1 MTVTINHVWGA
12 LAISALL
19 ATSPACAQKAYGP
32 GASDTEIKLGQSTPL
47 SGPASA
53 FGAGAGRA
61 VVGYFEMLNEQGG
74 INGRK
79 INFTQLD
86 NAYSAPKAVEQSRK
100 LVEDI
105 GVLAEVGTIGTAPN
119 VAIQKYL
126 NSKQVPQL
134 FITAGGRRFNDPKN
148 FPVDRAA
155 LSGFRNRR
163 PGHRQIP
170 PEEPS
175 PTPRSACCI
184 RMTITER
191 TISGDCAPGSAT
203 RPRRSSLEV
212 SYELADPTIDS
223 QIVQLK
229 AAGIDTLVEQSSSK
243 AAAQSIRKVHELNW
257 NPLHI
262 IGGSTASV
270 ETILKPAG
278 LDASKGLVT
287 TQFLKQPGDPAWA
300 NDDEVKAYKEF
311 LKKYAPSVNPDDY
324 SVLVAYMNVH
334 AVELV
339 LKKCGDQLTRENLI
353 RQATSLHGERLPM
366 MLPGVS
372 ISTKPDDYAAFKTLR
387 IASLRRSQLDICQA
401 IRCRPINIQTINPS
415 GARQLLRRRRLTLRE
430 RERQVRE
437 STIPTGTT
445 IGRRRKSL
453 PKLRYCRNLY
463 PSLPFDCLAPTYRVD
478 SGI

>member
-1 MTVTINHVWGA
+1 VTLACNHVWYA
-12 LAISALL
+12 LALSALL
-19 ATSPACAQKAYGP
+19 TVSPAYAQKAYSP

-79 INFTQLD
+79 ISFTQLD

-100 LVEDI
+100 LVDDVGI
-105 GVLAEVGTIGTAPN
+105 LAEVGTIGTVPN

-134 FITAGGRRFNDPKN
+134 FITAGGRRFNDPKT
-148 FPVDRAA
+148 FPWTVPLYPDFETEGRVVAKYILKTKPDAKIGVLYQNDDYGRDYLKGLRAGLGEKA
-155 LSGFRNRR
+155 
-163 PGHRQIP
+163 
-170 PEEPS
+170 
-175 PTPRSACCI
+175 
-184 RMTITER
+184 
-191 TISGDCAPGSAT
+191 
-203 RPRRSSLEV
+203 SLIVAEA

-229 AAGIDTLVEQSSSK
+229 TAGIDTLIEQSSSK
-243 AAAQSIRKVHELNW
+243 AAAQSIRKVHELDW

-287 TQFLKQPGDPAWA
+287 TQFLKQPGDPAWV
-300 NDDEVKAYKEF
+300 DDEEVKAYKEF
-311 LKKYAPSVNPDDY
+311 LKKYAPSANPDDY

-334 AVELV
+334 AVTLA
-339 LKKCGDQLTRENLI
+339 LRKCGDQLTRDNLI
-353 RQATSLHGERLPM
+353 HQATSLHGERLPM
-366 MLPGVS
+366 MLPGIS
-372 ISTKPDDYAAFKTLR
+372 ISTKPDDYTPFKALR
-387 IASLRRSQLDICQA
+387 IATFNGTSW
-401 IRCRPINIQTINPS
+401 T
-415 GARQLLRRRRLTLRE
+415 LTGDPLSAE
-430 RERQVRE
+430 
-437 STIPTGTT
+437 
-445 IGRRRKSL
+445 
-453 PKLRYCRNLY
+453 
-463 PSLPFDCLAPTYRVD
+463 
-478 SGI
+478 

>member
-1 MTVTINHVWGA
+1 MILARNHTWYA
-12 LAISALL
+12 LALSALL
-19 ATSPACAQKAYGP
+19 TTSPILAQKTYSP

-61 VVGYFEMLNEQGG
+61 VVGYFEMLNERGG

-79 INFTQLD
+79 ISFTQLD

-100 LVEDI
+100 LVDDV
-105 GVLAEVGTIGTAPN
+105 GVLAEVGTIGTVPN

-134 FITAGGRRFNDPKN
+134 FITAGGRRFNDPKT
-148 FPVDRAA
+148 FPWTVPLYPDFETEGRVVAKYILKTKPDAKIGVLYQNDDYGKDYLKGLRAGLGENA
-155 LSGFRNRR
+155 S
-163 PGHRQIP
+163 QI
-170 PEEPS
+170 
-175 PTPRSACCI
+175 AF
-184 RMTITER
+184 
-191 TISGDCAPGSAT
+191 
-203 RPRRSSLEV
+203 EV

-229 AAGIDTLVEQSSSK
+229 AAGIDTLIEQSSSK

-257 NPLHI
+257 NPLHV

-300 NDDEVKAYKEF
+300 NDDEVRAYKDF
-311 LKKYAPSVNPDDY
+311 LKKYAPSANPDDY

-334 AVELV
+334 AVELT

-353 RQATSLHGERLPM
+353 HQATSLHGERLPM
-366 MLPGVS
+366 MLPGIS
-372 ISTKPDDYAAFKTLR
+372 ISAKPGDYTPFKTLR
-387 IASLRRSQLDICQA
+387 IAVFDGESWRL
-401 IRCRPINIQTINPS
+401 S
-415 GARQLLRRRRLTLRE
+415 GDPLSAE
-430 RERQVRE
+430 
-437 STIPTGTT
+437 
-445 IGRRRKSL
+445 
-453 PKLRYCRNLY
+453 
-463 PSLPFDCLAPTYRVD
+463 
-478 SGI
+478 

>member
-1 MTVTINHVWGA
+1 MNSDFGRTLGIVA
-12 LAISALL
+12 ASAMLASTPLH
-19 ATSPACAQKAYGP
+19 AQKAYGP
-32 GASDTEIKLGQSTPL
+32 GVSDTEIKLGQSTPL

-100 LVEDI
+100 LVEDV
-105 GVLAEVGTIGTAPN
+105 GVLAEVGTIGTVPN

-148 FPVDRAA
+148 FPWTVPLYPDFETEGRVVAKYLLKSKPEAKIGILYQNDDYGKDYLKGLRAGLGDKA
-155 LSGFRNRR
+155 S
-163 PGHRQIP
+163 QIV
-170 PEEPS
+170 
-175 PTPRSACCI
+175 
-184 RMTITER
+184 
-191 TISGDCAPGSAT
+191 
-203 RPRRSSLEV
+203 LEA

-229 AAGIDTLVEQSSSK
+229 AAGIDTLVEQSFSK

-257 NPLHI
+257 TPLHI

-300 NDDEVKAYKEF
+300 NDDEVKAYKAF
-311 LKKYAPSVNPDDY
+311 LKKYAPSVNADDY

-339 LKKCGDQLTRENLI
+339 LRKCGDQLTRENLI
-353 RQATSLHGERLPM
+353 RQATSLRGERLPM
-366 MLPGVS
+366 MLPGIA

-387 IASLRRSQLDICQA
+387 IAVFDGASWNLSGD
-401 IRCRPINIQTINPS
+401 PIS
-415 GARQLLRRRRLTLRE
+415 AE
-430 RERQVRE
+430 
-437 STIPTGTT
+437 
-445 IGRRRKSL
+445 
-453 PKLRYCRNLY
+453 
-463 PSLPFDCLAPTYRVD
+463 
-478 SGI
+478 

>member
-1 MTVTINHVWGA
+1 VEEPILTGIINSVWAAAA
-12 LAISALL
+12 LSAILSSTAY
-19 ATSPACAQKAYGP
+19 AQKAYGP

-61 VVGYFEMLNEQGG
+61 VVGYFEMLNAQGG

-79 INFTQLD
+79 ISFTQLD

-148 FPVDRAA
+148 FPWTVPLYPDFETEGRVIAKYIATTKPDAKIGVLYQNDDYGRDYLRGLRAGLGPKA
-155 LSGFRNRR
+155 T
-163 PGHRQIP
+163 QIV
-170 PEEPS
+170 
-175 PTPRSACCI
+175 A
-184 RMTITER
+184 
-191 TISGDCAPGSAT
+191 
-203 RPRRSSLEV
+203 EV
-212 SYELADPTIDS
+212 SYELSDPTIDS

-229 AAGIDTLVEQSSSK
+229 AAGIDTLIEQSSSK
-243 AAAQSIRKVHELNW
+243 AAAQSIRKVYELNW
-257 NPLHI
+257 RPLHV

-278 LDASKGLVT
+278 LEASKGLVT

-300 NDDEVKAYKEF
+300 ADDEVKAYKDF
-311 LKKYAPSVNPDDY
+311 LKKYAPSANPDDY

-334 AVELV
+334 GVTLAM
-339 LKKCGDQLTRENLI
+339 KKCGDDLTRDNLL
-353 RQATSLHGERLPM
+353 RQATSFHGERLPM
-366 MLPGVS
+366 MLPGIS
-372 ISTKPDDYAAFKTLR
+372 ISTRPDDYAPFRALR
-387 IASLRRSQLDICQA
+387 IAIFDGASWSLTGD
-401 IRCRPINIQTINPS
+401 PIS
-415 GARQLLRRRRLTLRE
+415 A
-430 RERQVRE
+430 
-437 STIPTGTT
+437 
-445 IGRRRKSL
+445 
-453 PKLRYCRNLY
+453 
-463 PSLPFDCLAPTYRVD
+463 D
-478 SGI
+478 

>member
-1 MTVTINHVWGA
+1 MTGTINHIRSA
-12 LAISALL
+12 LAIAALL
-19 ATSPACAQKAYGP
+19 GTSPALAQKAYDV

-61 VVGYFEMLNEQGG
+61 VLGYFEMLNEQGG
-74 INGRK
+74 INGRR
-79 INFTQLD
+79 IGFTQLD

-100 LVEDI
+100 LVDDT

-148 FPVDRAA
+148 FPWTVPLYPDFETEGRVIAKYLLKNKPDAKIGILYQNDDYGKDYLRGLRAGLGEKA
-155 LSGFRNRR
+155 S
-163 PGHRQIP
+163 QIL
-170 PEEPS
+170 
-175 PTPRSACCI
+175 
-184 RMTITER
+184 
-191 TISGDCAPGSAT
+191 
-203 RPRRSSLEV
+203 LEA

-229 AAGIDTLVEQSSSK
+229 SAGIDTLVEQSSSK
-243 AAAQSIRKVHELNW
+243 AAAQSIRKVQELNW
-257 NPLHI
+257 SPLHI

-270 ETILKPAG
+270 ETILRPAG
-278 LDASKGLVT
+278 LEASKGLVT

-300 NDDEVKAYKEF
+300 NDDEVKTYKSF

-339 LKKCGDQLTRENLI
+339 LKKCGDRLTRENLI
-353 RQATSLHGERLPM
+353 HQATSLHGERLPM
-366 MLPGVS
+366 MLPGIS
-372 ISTKPDDYAAFKTLR
+372 ISTKPDDYGAFKTLR
-387 IASLRRSQLDICQA
+387 IAVFDGASWTL
-401 IRCRPINIQTINPS
+401 S
-415 GARQLLRRRRLTLRE
+415 GDPLSAE
-430 RERQVRE
+430 
-437 STIPTGTT
+437 
-445 IGRRRKSL
+445 
-453 PKLRYCRNLY
+453 
-463 PSLPFDCLAPTYRVD
+463 
-478 SGI
+478 

>member
-1 MTVTINHVWGA
+1 MDKTITRILGA
-12 LAISALL
+12 LAISAAL
-19 ATSPACAQKAYGP
+19 AAGPAHAQRAYDP

-79 INFTQLD
+79 VNFTQLD

-105 GVLAEVGTIGTAPN
+105 GVLAEVGTIGTVPN

-126 NSKQVPQL
+126 NSKHVPQL

-148 FPVDRAA
+148 FPWTVPLYPDFETEGRVIAKYLLKNKPDAKIGVLYQNDDYGKDYLRGLRAG
-155 LSGFRNRR
+155 LGERVS
-163 PGHRQIP
+163 QIAV
-170 PEEPS
+170 E
-175 PTPRSACCI
+175 A
-184 RMTITER
+184 
-191 TISGDCAPGSAT
+191 
-203 RPRRSSLEV
+203 

-229 AAGIDTLVEQSSSK
+229 SAGVDTLVEQSSSK
-243 AAAQSIRKVHELNW
+243 AAAQSIRKVHELDW
-257 NPLHI
+257 KPLHI

-311 LKKYAPSVNPDDY
+311 LKKYAPSANPDDY

-334 AVELV
+334 AVALV

-353 RQATSLHGERLPM
+353 RQATALHGERLPM
-366 MLPGVS
+366 MLPGIS
-372 ISTKPDDYAAFKTLR
+372 ISTRPDDYAAFKTLR
-387 IASLRRSQLDICQA
+387 IAVFDGNSWTLADE
-401 IRCRPINIQTINPS
+401 PIT
-415 GARQLLRRRRLTLRE
+415 A
-430 RERQVRE
+430 
-437 STIPTGTT
+437 
-445 IGRRRKSL
+445 
-453 PKLRYCRNLY
+453 
-463 PSLPFDCLAPTYRVD
+463 D
-478 SGI
+478 